1 MTTADRESAADY
13 PPSPGPV
20 QPVNRRLRIEFNGEV
35 LAETTRGVRIVEKD
49 MPPVYYF
56 PPEDVRKEFL
66 VSEDRTST

>member
-1 MTTADRESAADY
+1 MTTTDRESAADY

-20 QPVNRRLRIEFNGEV
+20 QSVNRRLRVEFAGEV

-56 PPEDVRKEFL
+56 PPEDVRTEFL
-66 VSEDRTST
+66 VAEDRTST

>member
-1 MTTADRESAADY
+1 MATADRESAADY

-20 QPVNRRLRIEFNGEV
+20 QPVQRRLRVEFGGEV

-56 PPEDVRKEFL
+56 PPEDVRQEFL
-66 VSEDRTST
+66 VPEDRSST